1 MSHPGSIARRA
12 LVGVVFGIAVYSG
25 MVFWRGWGPL
35 VDALSDFPLWV
46 LPAACALSFGN
57 YALRFLKWQRYL
69 QLLDVR
75 ISRGLSWQIYLAGFS
90 MGVTPGKMGEV
101 LKSWL
106 LRKAV
111 GTPVH
116 HTAPIVVAERFTDL
130 TGYLLLIAVGGIAS
144 QPDYIPVFAAT
155 AVLCS
160 LGMGLA
166 GSQSV
171 ARISQRLVARTPY
184 IWRLAPK
191 VEGSFR
197 SVRVLLRPRE
207 VVFPTLLSM
216 VSWGLECTGFWL
228 IVNGIS
234 AHPVPFLF
242 CVFAY
247 ALSAVAGAL
256 AIIVPGGL
264 GVTEGLL
271 GTLTR
276 RELGRPL
283 VAQLGAATAM
293 ETARSQATA
302 AVILGRLAT
311 LWFGVLVGF
320 IALGMLKRRLG
331 RIDFDEPE
339 PARQLEPS
347 SSEEGSTAEAG

>member
-1 MSHPGSIARRA
+1 VSQPGSIARRA
-12 LVGVVFGIAVYSG
+12 LVGIVFGIAVYSG
-25 MVFWRGWGPL
+25 MVFWRGWSPL

-57 YALRFLKWQRYL
+57 YALRFIKWQRYL
-69 QLLDVR
+69 HLLDVR
-75 ISRGLSWQIYLAGFS
+75 LPRGLSWQIYLAGFS

-144 QPDYIPVFAAT
+144 QPDYLLAFGAT
-155 AVLCS
+155 AVLC
-160 LGMGLA
+160 LVGMALA
-166 GSQSV
+166 GSRSF
-171 ARISQRLVARTPY
+171 ARLSQKLVARTPY
-184 IWRLAPK
+184 FWRLAPK

-216 VSWGLECTGFWL
+216 VSWGLECAGFWL

-234 AHPVPFLF
+234 DHPIPFLF

-276 RELGRPL
+276 REIERPL
-283 VAQLGAATAM
+283 VASLGAKVAM

-320 IALGMLKRRLG
+320 VALGALKRRLG
-331 RIDFDEPE
+331 RIDFDENGAAAQ
-339 PARQLEPS
+339 PARPAND
-347 SSEEGSTAEAG
+347 GRSTADAP

>member
-1 MSHPGSIARRA
+1 M
-12 LVGVVFGIAVYSG
+12 VGVVFGIAVYSG
-25 MVFWRGWGPL
+25 MVFWRGS
-35 VDALSDFPLWV
+35 DALVNALRDFPLWV

-57 YALRFLKWQRYL
+57 YALRFIKWQRYL
-69 QLLDVR
+69 KLLDVQLPL
-75 ISRGLSWQIYLAGFS
+75 GLSWQIYLAGFS

-106 LRKAV
+106 VRKAV

-144 QPDYIPVFAAT
+144 HPAYLPVFGAT
-155 AVLCS
+155 ALLCGI
-160 LGMGLA
+160 GMAMA
-166 GSQSV
+166 GSKSFAKI
-171 ARISQRLVARTPY
+171 ARKLVSRTPY
-184 IWRLAPK
+184 FWRLAPK

-207 VVFPTLLSM
+207 VIFPTLLSM
-216 VSWGLECTGFWL
+216 VSWGLECAGFWL
-228 IVNGIS
+228 IVSGI
-234 AHPVPFLF
+234 ADHPVPFLY

-256 AIIVPGGL
+256 AIIVPAGL

-276 RELGRPL
+276 RELERPL
-283 VAQLGAATAM
+283 IAQLGATAAM
-293 ETARSQATA
+293 EAARSQATA

-320 IALGMLKRRLG
+320 IALGTLKRKLG
-331 RIDFDEPE
+331 DFDFDEEPE
-339 PARQLEPS
+339 GQQKQGSENEPVDTAR
-347 SSEEGSTAEAG
+347 